1 MPETLQLVCP
11 HCNAIHRAEASRLN
25 EGPVC
30 EKCKQPIFTGHYL
43 ELTDQNFEA
52 QTTQSDLP
60 VLIDF
65 WAPWCAPCRMMSPV
79 IDQAAQELQFKLRVG
94 KVNTD
99 EHGALAG
106 NFGIRGIPTLIVLD
120 HGREIARQSGAVNYA
135 TLLAWLQSVVPTLAQ
150 A

>member
-1 MPETLQLVCP
+1 MSETLQLVCP
-11 HCNAIHRAEASRLN
+11 HCDAINRAEASRLS

-30 EKCKQPIFTGHYL
+30 GKCKKPIFTGHYL
-43 ELTDQNFEA
+43 ELTSQNFEA

-65 WAPWCAPCRMMSPV
+65 WAPWCGPCRMMSPV
-79 IDQAAQELQFKLRVG
+79 IDQAAQELQFKLRVA
-94 KVNTD
+94 KINTD
-99 EHGALAG
+99 AEGSLAG

-135 TLLAWLQSVVPTLAQ
+135 GLLAWLQSVVPALAQ
-150 A
+150 P